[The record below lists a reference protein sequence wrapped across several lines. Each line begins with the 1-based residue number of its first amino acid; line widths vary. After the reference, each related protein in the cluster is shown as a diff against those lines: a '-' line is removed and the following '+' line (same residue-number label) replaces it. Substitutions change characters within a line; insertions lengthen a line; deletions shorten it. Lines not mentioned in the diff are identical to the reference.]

1 MKTRVTAFPVTLLF
15 TLMAC
20 GSISA
25 PQVRAAQLDLEQPS
39 IAVQGTAGGPT
50 GTEFCADP
58 LGASQSY
65 LPQGSSSVGFSYAGN
80 TPLIAQEVIE
90 DCNVG
95 GIPPVGTPLAAAAF
109 PLAAVLGGIGGAGA
123 ITGAVI
129 AATDGGGT
137 PPAVPEPSDGA
148 MAGLFAGLGITGIVL
163 RRRMKSS
170 S

>member
-25 PQVRAAQLDLEQPS
+25 PQALAAQLDLEQPS
-39 IAVQGTAGGPT
+39 IAVQGTAGGPP
-50 GTEFCADP
+50 GTEFCVDP
-58 LGASQSY
+58 LGAPQSNV
-65 LPQGSSSVGFSYAGN
+65 PGGVSHVGFSYAADI
-80 TPLIAQEVIE
+80 PLIAQEVIE

-137 PPAVPEPSDGA
+137 PPAVPEPSEGA

-163 RRRMKSS
+163 RGRMKSS